1 MDSSSVF
8 VIKSISSFSDRLC
21 DLLDELSYSY
31 DYNYFKDFKYTD
43 VKENI
48 KVVIFFYDIR
58 FDMEKEISR
67 LKILYRDIVFIC
79 VSLNTPSID
88 DQTFLVNDLGV
99 YAMVPKEQ
107 MTEKV
112 PGILK
117 QALADIES
125 FESQSAFRAKLLK
138 QNSELQDLTDNL
150 EKIVTLRTSDL
161 SELKQKTE
169 KQIQKTR
176 KINKFVNDLTH
187 VQDVEDLMATIRME
201 LKSFHRLHLP
211 ILNYADINN
220 KNKIVSF
227 QGQQV
232 LHTDCQY
239 LLSSDKNIR
248 VDQIDDQQFLAN
260 LFKRPFGKVIAI
272 PIYLHLEN
280 SIGVIPTLYFEQDFN
295 ELEVN
300 EFLSY
305 MTDRIQ
311 PIATTLERVLLENE
325 MTQAAYL
332 WEKTFD
338 GIKSPISIVDVDYNV
353 LRSNSYFAEQFEA
366 SKCYEDFAGQTNVC
380 DNCHMYEAIQSSTQ
394 KDSQV
399 NILNKTYKLNSYPI
413 VFDNKDHAT
422 TTVNHYQDITQKL
435 EVQSSIVQGE
445 KMAAIGHLASHIT
458 HELNNP
464 LTGIASLA
472 QYLIEEQK
480 DNQTLVN
487 DLKEIESATL
497 RSQKIIKNLLEFSN
511 DTSDTKTTQSL
522 NSMVDKT
529 LPLLKTAMGP
539 YKKNI
544 QLEAEQDSIHVEPQL
559 FQQVVFNIIN
569 NACQAMGKKGEI
581 TIESFNQD
589 NMICLSI
596 EDSGP
601 GIPPEIQSKI
611 FDAFFTTKQ
620 KGKGTGLGLS
630 MCQKIIHSYKG
641 TISLDSELGHGA
653 KFTICLPVM
662 KE

>member
-1 MDSSSVF
+1 MKKSVF
-8 VIKSISSFSDRLC
+8 VIKTISSFSDRLC
-21 DLLDELSYSY
+21 DQLEELSYPFDS
-31 DYNYFKDFKYTD
+31 NYFKDFKYTD
-43 VKENI
+43 VSEDI
-48 KVVIFFYDIR
+48 KIVIFFYDIR

-79 VSLNTPSID
+79 VTLNTPSID
-88 DQTFLVNDLGV
+88 DQVFLVNELGV
-99 YAMVPKEQ
+99 YTMMPKEQ
-107 MTEKV
+107 MTEKL
-112 PGILK
+112 PKTLEYALK
-117 QALADIES
+117 DIEN
-125 FESQSAFRAKLLK
+125 FENQSAFRAKLLK

-150 EKIVTLRTSDL
+150 EKIVSLRTSDL
-161 SELKQKTE
+161 SELKLKTE

-176 KINKFVNDLTH
+176 KINRFVNDLTE

-201 LKSFHRLHLP
+201 LKSFHKLHLP

-272 PIYLHLEN
+272 PIYLHLQN
-280 SIGVIPTLYFEQDFN
+280 SIGVVPTLYFEQDFN
-295 ELEVN
+295 DEEVN

-338 GIKSPISIVDVDYNV
+338 GIKSPISIVDVDYNI
-353 LRSNSYFAEQFEA
+353 LRSNSYFAEEFEDQ
-366 SKCYEDFAGQTNVC
+366 KCFKVFAGRDSAC
-380 DNCHMYEAIQSSTQ
+380 DNCHMHEAIETSRQ

-399 NILNKTYKLNSYPI
+399 QVLDKTYKLNSYPI

-422 TTVNHYQDITQKL
+422 TTVNHYEDITQKL
-435 EVQSSIVQGE
+435 EVQSGIVQGE

-472 QYLIEEQK
+472 QYLIQEQK
-480 DNQTLVN
+480 QNEALVN
-487 DLKEIESATL
+487 DLKEIESASL
-497 RSQKIIKNLLEFSN
+497 RSQNIIKNLLEFSN
-511 DTSDTKTTQSL
+511 DTADTKSYQSL
-522 NSMVDKT
+522 NTMVEKT

-539 YKKNI
+539 YKKSIELN
-544 QLEAEQDSIHVEPQL
+544 AEQDQIYVEPQL
-559 FQQVVFNIIN
+559 FQQVVFNIVN
-569 NACQAMGKKGEI
+569 NACQAMGKSGDIEI
-581 TIESFNQD
+581 KSYNENSQVCL
-589 NMICLSI
+589 MIK
-596 EDSGP
+596 DSGP
-601 GIPPEIQSKI
+601 GIAEDIQSKI
-611 FDAFFTTKQ
+611 FDAFFTTKE

-630 MCQKIIHSYKG
+630 MCQKIINSYNG
-641 TISLDSELGHGA
+641 DIRLESELGFGA
-653 KFTICLPVM
+653 TFTICLPIVQ
-662 KE
+662 E